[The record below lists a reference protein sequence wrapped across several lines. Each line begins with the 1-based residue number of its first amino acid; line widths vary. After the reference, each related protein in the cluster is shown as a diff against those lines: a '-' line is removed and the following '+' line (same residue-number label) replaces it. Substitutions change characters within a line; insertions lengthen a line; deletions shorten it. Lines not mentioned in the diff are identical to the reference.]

1 MLQAQP
7 GLSERL
13 FIGSIITSMCVQVEM
28 GDADSK
34 GPRLKLWGSW
44 VVSKGEEP
52 PEAGPEAAPDSFNAM
67 GTARIALTDVLRAG
81 QSEGA
86 WKVGKTMISE
96 CLCSGLRRWVS
107 HTLGAVLCHQ
117 VHPVTADCLSLPAD
131 AEAVL

>member
-1 MLQAQP
+1 
-7 GLSERL
+7 
-13 FIGSIITSMCVQVEM
+13 M

-52 PEAGPEAAPDSFNAM
+52 PEAGPEAVPDSFNAM
-67 GTARIALTDVLRAG
+67 GTARIALADVLRAG

-86 WKVGKTMISE
+86 WKVGEMMISE

-107 HTLGAVLCHQ
+107 HALGAVLCHQ
-117 VHPVTADCLSLPAD
+117 AHPVTLMTDCLSLPAD
-131 AEAVL
+131 AEAAL